1 MFLKQ
6 SEFLVEFI
14 LLLRPRL
21 RQSRDQERFS
31 IERQIIRLV
40 DAIADVANSDIAAVG
55 HKLQELEA
63 QLNAINETGASQ
75 PAEIAQHPNASRLL

>member
-1 MFLKQ
+1 MPLKQ
-6 SEFLVEFI
+6 SEFHVEFI
-14 LLLRPRL
+14 LLLSPRL

-31 IERQIIRLV
+31 IKRQIIRLV
-40 DAIADVANSDIAAVG
+40 DAIADVGISDIAAVG

-75 PAEIAQHPNASRLL
+75 PAEIAQHPNASGLF